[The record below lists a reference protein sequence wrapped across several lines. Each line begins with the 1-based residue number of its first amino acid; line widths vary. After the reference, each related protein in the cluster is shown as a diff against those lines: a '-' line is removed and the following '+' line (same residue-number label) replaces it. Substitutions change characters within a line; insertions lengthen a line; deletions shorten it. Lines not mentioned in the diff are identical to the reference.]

1 VLLDELMN
9 IIQNEFISEIPI
21 LGTGYSAMTTFFN
34 VREQFFIEKTV
45 IFLKGFENIDE
56 DFRNK
61 LDKAISEEKYKQD
74 LEERLIIAL
83 DRFDEPEKATALF
96 NFFVARINNE
106 IDHQEF
112 LRYLYVLD
120 KIDFNNIESLRK
132 FYSSREEVTCDSSLN
147 SFAFVGLLK
156 LLARLDVIVFGKND
170 FGSKF
175 LKILDLL
182 A

>member
-1 VLLDELMN
+1 
-9 IIQNEFISEIPI
+9 
-21 LGTGYSAMTTFFN
+21 MTTFFS

-96 NFFVARINNE
+96 NF
-106 IDHQEF
+106 
-112 LRYLYVLD
+112 LSLVLIMRLTI
-120 KIDFNNIESLRK
+120 K
-132 FYSSREEVTCDSSLN
+132 
-147 SFAFVGLLK
+147 SFCG
-156 LLARLDVIVFGKND
+156 IYMY
-170 FGSKF
+170 
-175 LKILDLL
+175 
-182 A
+182 